1 MAKRKCVLSET
12 PTRSFLCLRT
22 PAKSPRTQ
30 PLPHFPALAAA
41 PEVLAS
47 RHRPPPTG
55 PAPRT
60 KAGPQ
65 EALTSFRRK
74 GGTLTSF
81 QSKNFIECSLRLSK
95 QEGPRRTRLG
105 SHRRTDL
112 ARAKE
117 EGPHPHLSRR
127 FLPFHAAFPSLKVR
141 PDCPSGESERPHL
154 PVSGEARAGRGSPGT
169 GLARTRGQLWAP
181 RRAAPSSSLLP
192 PPESPQSPSA
202 WRFLIL
208 GNFLNAPRQAPHF
221 LPAAAL
227 HRPGTAP
234 QPLRRERPV
243 CHVRPQRPG
252 QGSGGWSAPEPS
264 PRGWPTRREAG
275 GEKREEP
282 GGRSLTIP
290 GRRRPGQGGLIA
302 KKGRAANNRS
312 LLPPG
317 LPAA

>member
-1 MAKRKCVLSET
+1 M
-12 PTRSFLCLRT
+12 
-22 PAKSPRTQ
+22 
-30 PLPHFPALAAA
+30 
-41 PEVLAS
+41 
-47 RHRPPPTG
+47 
-55 PAPRT
+55 
-60 KAGPQ
+60 
-65 EALTSFRRK
+65 
-74 GGTLTSF
+74 
-81 QSKNFIECSLRLSK
+81 
-95 QEGPRRTRLG
+95 
-105 SHRRTDL
+105 
-112 ARAKE
+112 
-117 EGPHPHLSRR
+117 
-127 FLPFHAAFPSLKVR
+127 R

-208 GNFLNAPRQAPHF
+208 GNFLNAPRQAPRF
-221 LPAAAL
+221 LQAAAL

-252 QGSGGWSAPEPS
+252 QGSGGRSAPEPS

-282 GGRSLTIP
+282 GGRSLPIP
-290 GRRRPGQGGLIA
+290 GRRRPGQGGLIP
-302 KKGRAANNRS
+302 KKGARPTTGASCHLAC
-312 LLPPG
+312 LLPDPSKDRQALRGTLICRAIAWEENLVHCAGIPSYQPKTLLLTGDQKAPVILPG
-317 LPAA
+317 GFCLR